1 MTPSFRPQSRTDYGS
16 ATLWPGRLEQIF
28 SGVSVVIFSD
38 AIFKVFL
45 RGDDTSAILSGE
57 GDASLRLIY
66 YPVYAVTY
74 LLLIVYHRRLV
85 AVAKACWPLLSIAAL
100 SVVSVAWSFDPEVT
114 LRRSL
119 ALVSTTAFGI
129 YLVCRFRPA
138 EIVALLAWS
147 FGAAAVL
154 SVAVAVAWP
163 EIGVMR
169 GLHEGAWRGV
179 YAHKNTLG
187 YVMIWATA
195 VFYFHHQSER
205 RHRWRRWLGIA
216 LFVALIVL
224 SRSATALIVVTSLPI
239 LIFLLRA
246 LRSQGTSSAAFS
258 LGFLLLVGLGVVL
271 LAASFGSA
279 LDVIGRDYTLSGRVE
294 LWGLLWD
301 RVQERFW
308 LGYGYGAF
316 WAATTDT
323 PEMIRQLLGWD
334 VIDPHNGFL
343 DIWLSL
349 GFVGFLLVLVSMCS
363 SFLIGILQLRQRRD
377 DAILYLTLLLILVE
391 TNLTE
396 TEFLLQNSIPWIL
409 YVIAF
414 AGIALAR
421 GQSAIAP
428 RRPSTTPYGTL
439 PATQTPRGAPRP

>member
-1 MTPSFRPQSRTDYGS
+1 MER
-16 ATLWPGRLEQIF
+16 IF
-28 SGVSVVIFSD
+28 SCVSVVIFSD

-45 RGDDTSAILSGE
+45 RGDDVSAILSGE
-57 GDASLRLIY
+57 GDASLRLVY
-66 YPVYAVTY
+66 YPVYAIIY

-85 AVAKACWPLLSIAAL
+85 AVAKACWPLLAVVAL
-100 SVVSVAWSFDPEVT
+100 SVVSVAWSVDPEVT

-119 ALVSTTAFGI
+119 ALVSTTAFGF

-138 EIVALLAWS
+138 EIVALLAQS
-147 FGAAAVL
+147 FGAVAIL
-154 SVAVAVAWP
+154 SVVVAVVWP
-163 EIGVMR
+163 DIGIMR

-195 VFYFHHQSER
+195 VHYFHYRSER
-205 RHRWRRWLGIA
+205 RHRWRKWLGIA
-216 LFVALIVL
+216 IFVSLIVL
-224 SRSATALIVVTSLPI
+224 SRSATALIVVATLPI
-239 LIFLLRA
+239 LVFVLRA
-246 LRSQGTSSAAFS
+246 LCSEGKGYVAFGAA
-258 LGFLLLVGLGVVL
+258 LLLSVGLGVVL
-271 LAASFGSA
+271 LADSFGSA

-316 WAATTDT
+316 WASATDT
-323 PEMIRQLLGWD
+323 PEMIRRLLGWD

-343 DIWLSL
+343 DLWLSL
-349 GFVGFLLVLVSMCS
+349 GIVGLLLVLAPMGAT
-363 SFLIGILQLRQRRD
+363 FFIGLQQLRRGSD
-377 DAILYLTLLLILVE
+377 DTVPFLTLLLILVE

-409 YVIAF
+409 YVITA
-414 AGIALAR
+414 AGIALTR
-421 GQSAIAP
+421 SQSAIAP
-428 RRPSTTPYGTL
+428 RRPPTIRYGPL
-439 PATQTPRGAPRP
+439 PATRTPPGAA